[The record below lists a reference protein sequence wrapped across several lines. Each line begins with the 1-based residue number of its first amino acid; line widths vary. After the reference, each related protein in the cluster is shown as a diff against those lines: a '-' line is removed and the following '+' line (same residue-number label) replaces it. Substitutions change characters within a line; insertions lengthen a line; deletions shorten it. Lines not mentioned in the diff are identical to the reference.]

1 MVSARAHPPGRIIDR
16 VDILRHYQ
24 AVMQEGQTADARR
37 SSRVFVR
44 IRVLA
49 KGKNHNGKKFRE
61 MCETVVVNTHGG
73 LLYLRQD
80 VDTGTVLALTN
91 PMTQEE
97 EECRIVYQSDAGER
111 GQRVGIEFLSP
122 SPHFW
127 GVDFKPSK
135 PADENVVH

>member
-1 MVSARAHPPGRIIDR
+1 MVCARAHPPGRIIDR

-24 AVMQEGQTADARR
+24 ADMPEGQTADARR

-61 MCETVVVNTHGG
+61 MCETVVVNTHEA
-73 LLYLRQD
+73 LLYLHQH
-80 VDTGTVLALTN
+80 VDTGPVLALTN

-97 EECRIVYQSDAGER
+97 EECRTVYQSDAGER
-111 GQRVGIEFLSP
+111 GQRDGIEFLSRP
-122 SPHFW
+122 PHFR
-127 GVDFKPSK
+127 GLDNPTST
-135 PADENVVH
+135 

>member
-1 MVSARAHPPGRIIDR
+1 M
-16 VDILRHYQ
+16 
-24 AVMQEGQTADARR
+24 
-37 SSRVFVR
+37 R

-73 LLYLRQD
+73 LLYLRQH

-91 PMTQEE
+91 AMTQEE